1 MTTTNYVLNYN
12 YKTHKNELYRKA
24 GEKLED
30 YSNMPMTAKEAAR
43 AMIWVKAQGMS
54 DSKAIELINFITD
67 TNVPE
72 ERTEVRETKE

>member
-1 MTTTNYVLNYN
+1 
-12 YKTHKNELYRKA
+12 
-24 GEKLED
+24 
-30 YSNMPMTAKEAAR
+30 MPMTAKEAAR